1 MLSAHSCP
9 MGRLGAKDTGG
20 MSVYILELARELGKR
35 GHLVD
40 IYTRLH
46 DPSDGQIIEVGENV
60 RLIHLRA
67 GEDGE
72 VHKLAVYPHLPGFA
86 CHLEDFRED
95 SGIRYDLIHSHYWL
109 SAWAGR
115 FLQVWWDVPHLTM
128 FHTVGAIKN
137 AIGIGESE
145 PELRIK
151 TERCIIE
158 NSQRI
163 IVATEREKGD
173 LVRHCGAS
181 PDGISVIPCGVNM
194 ELFQPVDREVARHEL
209 GFAGDEKHVLFVGRI
224 EPLKGVDRLVKAM
237 ARLNDPKVRLWII
250 GGDERSRQE
259 VERLQKFTHE
269 LNIQGSVNFLGLVRQ
284 SELPQF
290 YSAADVCVIPS
301 HYESFGLVVLESLA
315 CGTPVVAADVGGAR
329 SIIRQGKTGYVVSGN
344 APYLLAPK
352 IERILSRPQP
362 NAESINSMRASIA
375 RYSWSNIAT
384 AVVAEYR
391 AVIEAYSA
399 QRAGV
404 VSSRT

>member
-1 MLSAHSCP
+1 

-20 MSVYILELARELGKR
+20 MSVYILELAQELGRR

-46 DPSDGQIIEVGENV
+46 DPSDGQIIELAENV

-72 VHKLAVYPHLPGFA
+72 IHKLAVYPHLPGFA
-86 CHLEDFRED
+86 RHMENFRQ
-95 SGIRYDLIHSHYWL
+95 GQNIQYDLIHSHYWL

-115 FLQVWWDVPHLTM
+115 FLHDWWDIPHVTM

-137 AIGIGESE
+137 AVGIGETE

-151 TERCIIE
+151 TEKCIIE

-163 IVATEREKGD
+163 IVATEREKAD
-173 LVRHCGAS
+173 LMRFCGAS
-181 PDGISVIPCGVNM
+181 PEGIAVIPCGVNM
-194 ELFQPVDREVARHEL
+194 DLFQPVDRQTARSQL
-209 GFAGDEKHVLFVGRI
+209 GFASDEKHVLFVGRI
-224 EPLKGVDRLVKAM
+224 EPLKGVDRLLKAI
-237 ARLNDPKVRLWII
+237 ARLNNRSVRLRII

-259 VERLQKFTHE
+259 LERLRQLAGGLGVQE
-269 LNIQGSVNFLGLVRQ
+269 QVNFLGVVRQ
-284 SELPQF
+284 SELPRF
-290 YSAADVCVIPS
+290 YSAADVCVVPS

-315 CGTPVVAADVGGAR
+315 CGTPVVAADVGAAR
-329 SIIRQGKTGYVVSGN
+329 AIIRQGKTGYVIPANVPYRLAAKIARLLSG
-344 APYLLAPK
+344 P
-352 IERILSRPQP
+352 
-362 NAESINSMRASIA
+362 ESTTESVNSMRASIA

-384 AVVAEYR
+384 AMIAEYQN
-391 AVIEAYSA
+391 VISAYSA
-399 QRAGV
+399 RRPGV

>member
-40 IYTRLH
+40 VFTRLH
-46 DPSDGQIIEVGENV
+46 DPSDGQIIEVEENV

-72 VHKLAVYPHLPGFA
+72 IHKLAVYPHLPGFA
-86 CHLEDFRED
+86 CHLEDFRKD

-163 IVATEREKGD
+163 IVATGREKGD
-173 LVRHCGAS
+173 LVRYCGAS
-181 PDGISVIPCGVNM
+181 AEGISVIPCGVNM
-194 ELFQPVDREVARHEL
+194 ELFQPVDREVARREL

-224 EPLKGVDRLVKAM
+224 EPLKGVDRLLKVM
-237 ARLNDPKVRLWII
+237 TRLSDPKVRLWII

-259 VERLQKFTHE
+259 VERLQNLAVG
-269 LNIQGSVNFLGLVRQ
+269 LNIQEQVNFLGLVRQ
-284 SELPQF
+284 LELPQF

-384 AVVAEYR
+384 AMVAEYR
-391 AVIEAYSA
+391 AVIKAYSA
-399 QRAGV
+399 QHAGV

>member
-40 IYTRLH
+40 VFTRLH
-46 DPSDGQIIEVGENV
+46 DPSDGQIIEVEENV

-72 VHKLAVYPHLPGFA
+72 IHKLAVYPHLPGFA
-86 CHLEDFRED
+86 CHLEDFRKD

-151 TERCIIE
+151 TERCIIA

-163 IVATEREKGD
+163 IVATERERGD
-173 LVRHCGAS
+173 LVRYCGAS
-181 PDGISVIPCGVNM
+181 AEGISVIPCGVNM
-194 ELFQPVDREVARHEL
+194 ELFQPVDREVARREL

-224 EPLKGVDRLVKAM
+224 EPLKGVDRLLKVM
-237 ARLNDPKVRLWII
+237 TRLSDPKVRLWII

-259 VERLQKFTHE
+259 VERLQNLAVG
-269 LNIQGSVNFLGLVRQ
+269 LNIQEQVNFLGLVRQ

-384 AVVAEYR
+384 AMVAEYR
-391 AVIEAYSA
+391 AVIESYST
-399 QRAGV
+399 QHAGV